1 MCRDHLKIELEE
13 KNNEFAIFKS
23 AKKSIEEVTEGL
35 MEQPKEK
42 ENIIVDED
50 LDDQII
56 DAVIRVVWGL
66 KFDVIVKRYL
76 DICLEI
82 VDPEA
87 DVCLIEVTPSQLV
100 DLTSTPLTLYV
111 PEPSNVPSTNVDT
124 SIPHQIPKGET
135 KSRCSQR

>member
-23 AKKSIEEVTEGL
+23 AKKSIEEVTEGS

-100 DLTSTPLTLYV
+100 DLTSTPLT
-111 PEPSNVPSTNVDT
+111 
-124 SIPHQIPKGET
+124 
-135 KSRCSQR
+135 